1 MKKLSWFLLGPVFLN
16 IVTFFRTYLYDP
28 VVMFT
33 ISFAVFFLSLYIDFN
48 DRTKRKWGVVAAI
61 DIYMTLAVLICSLNG
76 MNWLVP
82 MTVIFICAAFAACFS
97 MTKKHYN

>member
-1 MKKLSWFLLGPVFLN
+1 MKKLSWFLLCPVFLN

-28 VVMFT
+28 VIMFT
-33 ISFAVFFLSLYIDFN
+33 VSFAIFFLSLYIDVN
-48 DRTKRKWGVVAAI
+48 ERTKKKWSLVAAA
-61 DIYMTLAVLICSLNG
+61 DIFLTLAVLICSLNG

-82 MTVIFICAAFAACFS
+82 MTVMLIIAVLAAFFS